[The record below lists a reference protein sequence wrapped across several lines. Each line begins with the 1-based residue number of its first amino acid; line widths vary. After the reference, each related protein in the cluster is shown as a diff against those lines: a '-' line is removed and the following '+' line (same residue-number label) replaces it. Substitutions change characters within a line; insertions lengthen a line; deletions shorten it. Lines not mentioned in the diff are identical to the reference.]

1 MFAQREIMTM
11 LGCSMGHSVYV
22 RTLDHKEPA
31 REISVIMVVLETVA
45 SRCVEGLDTSISFIL
60 MPTKPLLMIGAVE
73 TLYKTSITKNGML
86 TWASVV
92 QQVS

>member
-1 MFAQREIMTM
+1 MTM

-22 RTLDHKEPA
+22 QTLDHKEPA
-31 REISVIMVVLETVA
+31 REISVIMVVQETVA
-45 SRCVEGLDTSISFIL
+45 SRCAEGLDTSISFIL
-60 MPTKPLLMIGAVE
+60 MPTKPPSMIGAVE
-73 TLYKTSITKNGML
+73 TLHKTSITKNGML